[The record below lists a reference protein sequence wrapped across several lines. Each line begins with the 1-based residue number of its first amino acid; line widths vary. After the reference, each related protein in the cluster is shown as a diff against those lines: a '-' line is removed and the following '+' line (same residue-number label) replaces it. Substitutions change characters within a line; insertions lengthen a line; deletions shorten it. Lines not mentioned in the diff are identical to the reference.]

1 MADGFGK
8 LKAGANVFDS
18 VKRPD
23 EDVNSD
29 NSNSSEE
36 HILKPLDSTQ
46 MDAERRVEESL
57 PMGCRKIRV
66 ASPLLKS
73 SHTGGCYGLK
83 VEPMTLSVSDYIL
96 APHLCVERKSVSDLN
111 GSLKSG
117 RLYQKC
123 TAMSKHYPNP
133 VLLIEVPLLTKVT
146 GSALVREGLGYRDD
160 GVLRLSLYTGGHNIH
175 SETELNVRHLI
186 V

>member
-73 SHTGGCYGLK
+73 SHTGAATEESSSAAFWSE
-83 VEPMTLSVSDYIL
+83 VEQPQRDEYVRPFGRRLAYVLDSLQPRHAILYEPRVHSARRHAQACGSVGAEARESTSSGPM
-96 APHLCVERKSVSDLN
+96 
-111 GSLKSG
+111 
-117 RLYQKC
+117 
-123 TAMSKHYPNP
+123 
-133 VLLIEVPLLTKVT
+133 VT
-146 GSALVREGLGYRDD
+146 P
-160 GVLRLSLYTGGHNIH
+160 
-175 SETELNVRHLI
+175 LNVHFMVYENSVEEQR
-186 V
+186 